1 MLLAVCCQVESVQDF
16 DIDDNGRIWF
26 LLKSIGSRV
35 LSWEEDQDC
44 FCVELI
50 ESFVTEIMEPGLTLV
65 HVVSFGLHRGGD

>member
-1 MLLAVCCQVESVQDF
+1 M
-16 DIDDNGRIWF
+16 
-26 LLKSIGSRV
+26 

-65 HVVSFGLHRGGD
+65 HVVSFGLHRGGGLIGCCSDGSEASAVPATDPFLITGAA